1 MEKYD
6 VIIVGA
12 GPCGI
17 YGAYELIKKSNNLK
31 ILLVDKG
38 KDIYHRT
45 CPVLE
50 GKIKQ
55 CPQDI
60 YGNSGCYPSCSMT
73 SGFGG
78 CGAFSDGKFNITN
91 EFGGWMDEYIP
102 KEEVIN
108 LIKYVDEINLNHG
121 APKTLTDPN
130 TKEVLAI
137 EKTGLAVGLK
147 LLRSQGFESYGD
159 TLYRK
164 LYGSVL
170 VLCYSL
176 DNDSTTNP
184 DEKIKHYGLVD
195 RSSISENSF
204 TISGTAEVPA
214 TARIMGI
221 GALRVYQDDSELAD
235 GTEYLKNFESFM
247 YRTSGSGDFIE
258 IKIADGNKV
267 DADEIPMG
275 FDGNVMVDL
284 QGNFYRISGTEKNII
299 TGIEANDL
307 IYRANNIM
315 MVYYDE
321 VERLKLGY
329 LYEEGIYVNDTA
341 KTDDSGNP
349 VPYII
354 SITDDNDLLT
364 ACWIGKSGKKYLF
377 ATQEN
382 GFWIAELSDEK
393 NDNNEYAGSIHQY
406 NAENDGQLSDY
417 LPSST

>member
-1 MEKYD
+1 MKKAIL
-6 VIIVGA
+6 IILSVLMLLSCNLDSGQGVFQQA
-12 GPCGI
+12 FNATKKNYEMIQSVLGVANSKLIFQANKDLYSFDGNTITKIAEISSQEYFPIFVDDNKI
-17 YGAYELIKKSNNLK
+17 YFVDQVNEEHAKFFYAEINNLK
-31 ILLVDKG
+31 SSSGVPEEIISRNVVTPKIDGSLV
-38 KDIYHRT
+38 
-45 CPVLE
+45 E
-50 GKIKQ
+50 
-55 CPQDI
+55 
-60 YGNSGCYPSCSMT
+60 
-73 SGFGG
+73 
-78 CGAFSDGKFNITN
+78 NITN
-91 EFGGWMDEYIP
+91 FSVTIHD
-102 KEEVIN
+102 
-108 LIKYVDEINLNHG
+108 LN
-121 APKTLTDPN
+121 TIQ
-130 TKEVLAI
+130 V
-137 EKTGLAVGLK
+137 
-147 LLRSQGFESYGD
+147 
-159 TLYRK
+159 
-164 LYGSVL
+164 
-170 VLCYSL
+170 CYSL

-204 TISGTAEVPA
+204 TISGTAGIPA

-235 GTEYLKNFESFM
+235 GTENLKNFESFM
-247 YRTSGSGDFIE
+247 YRTSDSGEFITVE
-258 IKIADGNKV
+258 IADGNKV
-267 DADEIPMG
+267 DVDEIPMG
-275 FDGNVMVDL
+275 FDGDGMVDL
-284 QGNFYRISGTEKNII
+284 QGYFYHIKDGKRIRIDGFNAS
-299 TGIEANDL
+299 DL

-315 MVYYDE
+315 MVYYDKE
-321 VERLKLGY
+321 KSLKLGY

>member
-1 MEKYD
+1 MKKAIL
-6 VIIVGA
+6 IILSVLMLLSCNLDSGQGVFQQA
-12 GPCGI
+12 FNATKKNYEMIQSVLGVANSKLIFQANKDLYSFDGNTITKIAEISSQEYFPIFVDDNKI
-17 YGAYELIKKSNNLK
+17 YFVDQVNEEHAKFFYAEINNLK
-31 ILLVDKG
+31 SSSGVPEEIISRNVVTPKIDGSLV
-38 KDIYHRT
+38 
-45 CPVLE
+45 E
-50 GKIKQ
+50 
-55 CPQDI
+55 
-60 YGNSGCYPSCSMT
+60 
-73 SGFGG
+73 
-78 CGAFSDGKFNITN
+78 NITN
-91 EFGGWMDEYIP
+91 FSVTIHD
-102 KEEVIN
+102 
-108 LIKYVDEINLNHG
+108 LN
-121 APKTLTDPN
+121 TIQ
-130 TKEVLAI
+130 V
-137 EKTGLAVGLK
+137 
-147 LLRSQGFESYGD
+147 
-159 TLYRK
+159 
-164 LYGSVL
+164 
-170 VLCYSL
+170 CYSL

-204 TISGTAEVPA
+204 TISGTAEIPA

-247 YRTSGSGDFIE
+247 YRDSNSGDFTP

-315 MVYYDE
+315 MVYHDE
-321 VERLKLGY
+321 VESLKLGY
-329 LYEEGIYVNDTA
+329 LYEEGIYVNDIT

-354 SITDDNDLLT
+354 HITDDNDLLT

-393 NDNNEYAGSIHQY
+393 NDNNEYTGSIHQY